1 MNILITG
8 TSKGLGEGLAR
19 YYLNKGYIV
28 IGLSRSSNTDL
39 RSYENFTYYSVDLS
53 DLDSLPAKFKSI
65 LVNTPKID
73 LAILNAGIL
82 GKIADMRESSLTNIK
97 KVMDTNVWSNK
108 ILIDNLVKY
117 NIPNQIVA
125 ISSGAAISGSRG
137 WNAYSL
143 SKAALNML
151 ISLYA
156 DEIPEVHFS
165 ALAPGLVDTQMQEY
179 ISSLPEDKQFPTMQR
194 LKKARGTADMPKPN
208 NIAPKIAET
217 INKIQEELSGG
228 FFDVRRI

>member
-19 YYLNKGYIV
+19 HYLNKGYIV
-28 IGLSRSSNTDL
+28 IGLSRSSNNNL
-39 RSYENFTYYSVDLS
+39 HSYENFTYYSVDLS
-53 DLDSLPAKFKSI
+53 NLDSLPAKFKSI

-117 NIPNQIVA
+117 NTPNQIVA

-217 INKIQEELSGG
+217 INKIQEELSGS

>member
-8 TSKGLGEGLAR
+8 TSKGLGEGLAT
-19 YYLNKGYIV
+19 YYLNKGYKV
-28 IGLSRSSNTDL
+28 IGLSRSSNNNL
-39 RSYENFTYYSVDLS
+39 RSYENFAYYSIDLS
-53 DLDSLPAKFKSI
+53 DLDSLPAKLKSI
-65 LVNTPKID
+65 LVKTQKID

-82 GKIADMRESSLTNIK
+82 GKIADMRESSLDNIK

-108 ILIDNLVKY
+108 VLIDNLAKY

-125 ISSGAAISGSRG
+125 ISSGAAVSGSRG

-179 ISSLPEDKQFPTMQR
+179 ISSLPKDKQFPTMQR
-194 LKKARGTADMPKPN
+194 LKKARGTVDMPKPDI
-208 NIAPKIAET
+208 IAPKIAET
-217 INKIQEELSGG
+217 INKIQGESSGE
-228 FFDVRRI
+228 FFDVRKL

>member
-117 NIPNQIVA
+117 NTPNQIVA

-217 INKIQEELSGG
+217 INKIQEELSGS

>member
-1 MNILITG
+1 
-8 TSKGLGEGLAR
+8 
-19 YYLNKGYIV
+19 
-28 IGLSRSSNTDL
+28 
-39 RSYENFTYYSVDLS
+39 
-53 DLDSLPAKFKSI
+53 
-65 LVNTPKID
+65 
-73 LAILNAGIL
+73 NAGIL

-117 NIPNQIVA
+117 NTPNQIVA

-217 INKIQEELSGG
+217 INKIQEELSGS

>member
-28 IGLSRSSNTDL
+28 IGLSRSSNNDL
-39 RSYENFTYYSVDLS
+39 HSYENFTYYSLDLS
-53 DLDSLPAKFKSI
+53 NLDSLPAKFKSI

-208 NIAPKIAET
+208 IIAPKIAET
-217 INKIQEELSGG
+217 INKIQDELSGG

>member
-8 TSKGLGEGLAR
+8 TSKGLGEGLAK

>member
-8 TSKGLGEGLAR
+8 TSKGLGEGLAK

-217 INKIQEELSGG
+217 INKIQEELSGS

>member
-8 TSKGLGEGLAR
+8 TSKGLGEGLAK

-39 RSYENFTYYSVDLS
+39 RSYENFTYYSLDLS
-53 DLDSLPAKFKSI
+53 NLDSLPAKFKSI

-217 INKIQEELSGG
+217 INKIQEELSGS